1 MPLVVMCGYPCS
13 GKSKRAKE
21 LKNHFEVSGGKTVHL
36 AGDESLNL
44 ERNAVYSGIH
54 NTL

>member
-21 LKNHFEVSGGKTVHL
+21 LKNHFEVSRGKTVHL
-36 AGDESLNL
+36 AGDESLNF
-44 ERNAVYSGIH
+44 ERNAVYSGII
-54 NTL
+54 L